1 MQPARTQTSRCLC
14 AIWSGIT
21 VFNVIVVHDLNTV
34 QASNERSGQ
43 KVDVQ
48 TNLDP
53 CCIMWISLYA
63 YIIRYFLLVA
73 A

>member
-1 MQPARTQTSRCLC
+1 M
-14 AIWSGIT
+14 
-21 VFNVIVVHDLNTV
+21 FNVIVVHDLNTV
-34 QASNERSGQ
+34 QASNEWSGQ

-63 YIIRYFLLVA
+63 NIIRYFLLVA